1 MKLSNFVG
9 IYIEVDL
16 FIIFIVKV
24 GGGPFSHRENST
36 ELDDKILCV
45 KHEKTQTN
53 WSLNPDEHAEDHY
66 HHQKN

>member
-1 MKLSNFVG
+1 M
-9 IYIEVDL
+9 EL

-24 GGGPFSHRENST
+24 EGGPLSSRENST

-53 WSLNPDEHAEDHY
+53 WSLNPDEHAEDY